1 MSTIPNPSS
10 SINPNTHDPI
20 WTLKKQYAPPLGKR
34 IVLVIKLNDAC
45 IIPGGV
51 DTLLKRDHN
60 HKITYS
66 TSSSFSSVVTADV
79 PTDLMGEMNLSE
91 RTSSSMIATADNS
104 SSSPSSSQQ
113 YATATSGRSS
123 PFGFLNNG
131 GGSVSTPFAT
141 RSSGGKGPS
150 KLATLGS
157 KLKNQLE
164 RGVTSIAV
172 QAQKATSGDQKDI
185 RDLLTVGAYIQN
197 PRTGEF
203 DICIGMTE
211 RQEMPPLSLEKNVMN
226 YGNVEHNGSGSGT
239 GDGGMT
245 FRIPIVIPAPIMDE
259 HGNAVSNN
267 TVIQFHLWMR
277 SGAAIFAKNRALRKY
292 LFVGTSTLFMDQ
304 QFLSQ
309 QIHWPKFDRP
319 VSIVL
324 PLQSVVAPL
333 GKMTML
339 AFPDTKF
346 PSLCGIGWSLS
357 DPRTDTAYS
366 AIMSSPTRRILFH
379 PPLDQNYAFPYYHG
393 GSGTKSTLLTTERVT
408 ESTVVLP
415 VAAAFMQLVSRAS
428 GISAAH
434 AMNLASKL
442 EYFHGG
448 DTVNDPMKAMQ
459 NGHAQC
465 QLEIIHY
472 LRYHPHHMAGSD
484 GMGSSSTRGNAIHVG
499 IYLQR
504 PDSIFENCLAKCTV
518 PCHPYVENKAYSSFP
533 AVSIPFYP
541 RIVDKNDSR
550 LLPGQMV
557 GSVASN
563 RSVFVGK
570 LRIQLHEE
578 HIGGGGGDV
587 FSPMGPAGMAMGV
600 PRNLEALLDIDS
612 YLNSSEDKSVLYLNV
627 IDLMTGSS
635 AGSLGVTISAHTLE
649 GMVDQFNGISGNSD
663 RDIVEGG
670 LISLVGMDT
679 LMEDDKA
686 CHPQCDLNKA
696 ACEKIQSSGQTHER
710 KFRQLATM
718 GEFLTFDYMIRHAEM
733 NRAAESKSFL
743 EKSVK
748 YISALTS
755 PLAEGEVYLPPDQQR
770 QPRPFRPS
778 SSRMDQSLSGIGFNV
793 HIQSFSMS
801 NVTMAEPNGEVTSIP
816 VSLFQNVTCGA
827 PADHFRGFQYKGIEG
842 EKPVSGGLRRLE
854 TRRTAAA
861 EKVRSLQNQLIDAVG
876 NFYTMHSQTMEKYP
890 GRSVRHISPGNHHI
904 DSLRS
909 ACISATQTL
918 HAITW
923 DIAVRRANV
932 FSQALGIALSMYLA
946 HVSDFAKLQKA
957 AWANIWTKHGFLI
970 TFEGLLS
977 AAGKELGMIE
987 DAAVGISMLRM
998 VSVVFVTS
1006 DSPLNAESAT
1016 DRCVPIVDSPY
1027 LRWLRI
1033 TPSGYGK
1040 DTTYLVEVCV
1050 DVNYYAQRIP
1060 PSLKNMS
1067 PVRFYPI
1074 LYQMGV
1080 DIRQWGVNAGANFGK
1095 KNEPS
1100 TTDEMDED
1108 EIGIPDNDVLI
1119 ALNYEAFRKMNA
1131 YAHNVYLCEDPEDI
1145 KTSIS
1150 WERAH
1155 ASTQIEQSIHPML
1168 TKLYDYIRSSA
1179 GKMEHGILDEAGFAS
1194 NRLGGGSGIFCKSGK
1209 DRTAMQ
1215 VTFKQAQYI
1224 HRFLNGQGNGF
1235 SESNVDAK
1243 KIFDDATIMRVHGTR
1258 LPICDKNVGQPLY
1271 AFNSLQAKF
1280 MPEPLKPPPRAL
1292 AGFLKG
1298 GRVFSGG
1305 GIES

>member
-1 MSTIPNPSS
+1 MIKSPPS
-10 SINPNTHDPI
+10 SINPNAHDPI
-20 WTLKKQYAPPLGKR
+20 WNLKKQYALPLGKR
-34 IVLVIKLNDAC
+34 IVLIIKLNNAC

-51 DTLLKRDHN
+51 DTLLKQ
-60 HKITYS
+60 
-66 TSSSFSSVVTADV
+66 SSNNQNPKLYYTAASSV
-79 PTDLMGEMNLSE
+79 
-91 RTSSSMIATADNS
+91 S
-104 SSSPSSSQQ
+104 SSSSVITDAATDMMGNMHLTEHTAASS
-113 YATATSGRSS
+113 TVPGGGSGRSS
-123 PFGFLNNG
+123 PFDFLNSTAGTTSIGN
-131 GGSVSTPFAT
+131 VSSSS
-141 RSSGGKGPS
+141 SSGGGAKGGS
-150 KLATLGS
+150 FKLANFGN

-172 QAQKATSGDQKDI
+172 QAQKATSGDHRAI
-185 RDLLTVGAYIQN
+185 RDLLTVGAYVQN
-197 PRTGEF
+197 SRTGEF

-211 RQEMPPLSLEKNVMN
+211 RQEMPSSCSVQDNVS
-226 YGNVEHNGSGSGT
+226 ED

-245 FRIPIVIPAPIMDE
+245 FRIPILIPPQVMDE
-259 HGNAVSNN
+259 KTGAPP
-267 TVIQFHLWMR
+267 VIQFHLWMR

-292 LFVGTSTLFMDQ
+292 LHVGNSMLFLDH
-304 QFLSQ
+304 LSQ
-309 QIHWPKFDRP
+309 QIHWPNFDRP
-319 VSIVL
+319 VTFVL
-324 PLQSVVAPL
+324 PLQSAIAPM

-339 AFPDTKF
+339 AFPDAKF

-357 DPRTDTAYS
+357 DPRTDTAYNNT
-366 AIMSSPTRRILFH
+366 SSSSTAVMPTTKRILFN
-379 PPLDQNYAFPYYHG
+379 PPLDQNYAFPYN
-393 GSGTKSTLLTTERVT
+393 TQNTLLATERVT

-415 VAAAFMQLVSRAS
+415 VAAAMMQLMARAS
-428 GISAAH
+428 SISAAH

-442 EYFHGG
+442 EYFGGG

-459 NGHAQC
+459 HGHAQC
-465 QLEIIHY
+465 QLEIMHF
-472 LRYHPHHMAGSD
+472 LRYHPQVVGVD
-484 GMGSSSTRGNAIHVG
+484 GMASTRGNGTTIHVN

-504 PDSIFENCLAKCTV
+504 PDSIFENCLANCSIPSHAYIQNMT
-518 PCHPYVENKAYSSFP
+518 YSSNA

-541 RIVDKNDSR
+541 RIVEKNDAR
-550 LLPGQMV
+550 LLPGQVV
-557 GSVASN
+557 GSAEASSRN
-563 RSVFVGK
+563 VFVGK

-578 HIGGGGGDV
+578 NIGVAGGGDV
-587 FSPMGPAGMAMGV
+587 FSPMGPAGGIGV
-600 PRNLEALLDIDS
+600 GAPRNLEAVLDIDS

-649 GMVDQFNGISGNSD
+649 GMVDQFNGINGNTD
-663 RDIVEGG
+663 KEIVEGG
-670 LISLVGMDT
+670 LISLVGMNT

-686 CHPQCDLNKA
+686 CHPHSDLNKVA
-696 ACEKIQSSGQTHER
+696 WDKIQSLGPTHER
-710 KFRQLATM
+710 KQRQLATM
-718 GEFLTFDYMIRHAEM
+718 GEFLTYDYMNRHAEM
-733 NRAAESKSFL
+733 KRATESKLFL

-748 YISALTS
+748 YMSALIS
-755 PLAEGEVYLPPDQQR
+755 PLADGEVNLPPDQQR

-778 SSRMDQSLSGIGFNV
+778 SSRMDQLLSGIGFNV
-793 HIQSFSMS
+793 HVQSFSVT
-801 NVTMAEPNGEVTSIP
+801 NVSVTEPAGQVSSIP
-816 VSLFQNVTCGA
+816 TSLFQNVTCGA
-827 PADHFRGFQYKGIEG
+827 PADHFRGFHQKGIEG
-842 EKPVSGGLRRLE
+842 EKPISGGLRRLE
-854 TRRTAAA
+854 ARRTAAA

-876 NFYTMHSQTMEKYP
+876 NFYTMHTQSMKQFP
-890 GRSVRHISPGNHHI
+890 GRSVRHIPPGNHHI

-918 HAITW
+918 HSLTW

-932 FSQALGIALSMYLA
+932 FSQALGIALSLYLA

-957 AWANIWTKHGFLI
+957 AWADVWTKHGFLI

-987 DAAVGISMLRM
+987 DASVGISMLRM
-998 VSVVFVTS
+998 VSVVFVTT
-1006 DSPLNAESAT
+1006 DSQTNTEGGT
-1016 DRCVPIVDSPY
+1016 DRCLPIVDSPY
-1027 LRWLRI
+1027 MKWLRI

-1040 DTTYLVEVCV
+1040 DTTYLVEICV

-1060 PSLKNMS
+1060 PALKNS
-1067 PVRFYPI
+1067 TPVKFYPI

-1080 DIRQWGVNAGANFGK
+1080 DIRQWGVNAGANLGK
-1095 KNEPS
+1095 KNEP
-1100 TTDEMDED
+1100 TTSDEMDED

-1131 YAHNVYLCEDPEDI
+1131 YAHKVYPCQDPQNTI
-1145 KTSIS
+1145 PCIS
-1150 WERAH
+1150 WEQAH
-1155 ASTQIEQSIHPML
+1155 TSSQIEQTIHPML
-1168 TKLYDYIRSSA
+1168 TVLYDYIRSSA

-1194 NRLGGGSGIFCKSGK
+1194 NRLGGGSAIFCKSGK

-1224 HRFLNGQGNGF
+1224 YRFIHGQGNGF
-1235 SESNVDAK
+1235 SEYSSSSSLDAK

-1258 LPICDKNVGQPLY
+1258 LPVCDKNVGQPLY